1 MAIPDRERAEAILA
15 SYQLPDG
22 ILRHSRGVARVA
34 REAASLVSRA
44 GVPVDV
50 ALVEIAALLH
60 DVDKPDTRGSLQHGI
75 SAAATL
81 SNLGHPEL
89 AMPIASH
96 PVTALMDEERFPR
109 GWESVIVSVAD
120 RHVTQ
125 EFVTTDQRFDD
136 LEARYPQYREDL
148 EQARPRAHALE
159 EELAELAD
167 LTVEDLVARLR
178 AAWQEG
184 AEA

>member
-1 MAIPDRERAEAILA
+1 
-15 SYQLPDG
+15 
-22 ILRHSRGVARVA
+22 
-34 REAASLVSRA
+34 
-44 GVPVDV
+44 
-50 ALVEIAALLH
+50 
-60 DVDKPDTRGSLQHGI
+60 
-75 SAAATL
+75 
-81 SNLGHPEL
+81 
-89 AMPIASH
+89 MPIASH

-136 LEARYPQYREDL
+136 LEARYPQYRDDL

-159 EELAELAD
+159 AELAELAG
-167 LTVEDLVARLR
+167 LSVEELVARLR

>member
-1 MAIPDRERAEAILA
+1 
-15 SYQLPDG
+15 
-22 ILRHSRGVARVA
+22 
-34 REAASLVSRA
+34 
-44 GVPVDV
+44 VDA
-50 ALVEIAALLH
+50 ALVEAAAVLH

-75 SAAATL
+75 AAAATL
-81 SNLGHPEL
+81 SNLGHEEL
-89 AMPIASH
+89 ALPIASH

-125 EFVTTDQRFDD
+125 EFVTTDERFDD
-136 LEARYPQYREDL
+136 LAERYPQYRDDL

-159 EELAELAD
+159 AELAELTCLALD
-167 LTVEDLVARLR
+167 ELVARLR

>member
-1 MAIPDRERAEAILA
+1 
-15 SYQLPDG
+15 
-22 ILRHSRGVARVA
+22 
-34 REAASLVSRA
+34 
-44 GVPVDV
+44 
-50 ALVEIAALLH
+50 
-60 DVDKPDTRGSLQHGI
+60 
-75 SAAATL
+75 
-81 SNLGHPEL
+81 
-89 AMPIASH
+89 MPIASH